1 MFQLIAFRP
10 FYGYLNLES
19 TKTAGV
25 TAFAFHKFYGYL
37 NLESTK
43 TSHHTCFKVHEFYG
57 YLNLESTK
65 TVIQDV
71 DFQFSFT
78 VT

>member
-1 MFQLIAFRP
+1 MR

-19 TKTAGV
+19 TKTADSIDDMLLR
-25 TAFAFHKFYGYL
+25 FYGYL

>member
-1 MFQLIAFRP
+1 MR

-19 TKTAGV
+19 TKTGMFQLI
-25 TAFAFHKFYGYL
+25 AFRP
-37 NLESTK
+37 
-43 TSHHTCFKVHEFYG
+43 FYG